1 MAAARPKNKIERAY
15 TVKDIESDDLEC
27 TMISKLNMDIYSI
40 DENEM
45 ENRIVIPDGVKPHQ
59 SWAKGAELEKAFL
72 THSVTLASDIEKV
85 VSEAKEG
92 NEEALTSPLQKYVTS
107 VCTETYQN
115 LPDGNVP
122 EWVVLAKGQI
132 NENLVAK
139 VKTWW
144 TDILTYTQ
152 PGKKTSPRTNPEV
165 ISFEKRSIIRSII
178 NELNGSVFRVLTA
191 CEQKQRDQASL
202 LIVQTLDATAK
213 KASKN
218 EEVNKRLTNQ
228 LGKLSSYMYKV
239 QFEKCQKLLKLWDM
253 GAYISNDTTDYRAQ
267 ASSIFSKI
275 KTLFTD
281 NNLKLPKS
289 TSIEIRGQ
297 NRKKEY
303 FILALFSSL
312 SEARAFEHQAAEGR
326 RKNVTKMKTQRM
338 EPQDAEAFPLIT
350 WQDALEALKVYATER
365 VTELKTV
372 HAGDND
378 ALAKIE
384 ACNLRINDMKCWR
397 IFNSRAHKHFFEFV
411 CPFRPG
417 MRYHT
422 SSLSSP
428 FTCISITEIK

>member
-27 TMISKLNMDIYSI
+27 AMIRKLNMDIYSI

-45 ENRIVIPDGVKPHQ
+45 ENRIVTPDGAKPHQ

-92 NEEALTSPLQKYVTS
+92 NNEALTSPLQKYVTS
-107 VCTETYQN
+107 VCTETYQTS
-115 LPDGNVP
+115 PDGNVP

-178 NELNGSVFRVLTA
+178 NELNGSVFRILTA

-253 GAYISNDTTDYRAQ
+253 GAYISNGTTDYRAQ
-267 ASSIFSKI
+267 ASGIF
-275 KTLFTD
+275 F
-281 NNLKLPKS
+281 
-289 TSIEIRGQ
+289 Q
-297 NRKKEY
+297 N
-303 FILALFSSL
+303 
-312 SEARAFEHQAAEGR
+312 
-326 RKNVTKMKTQRM
+326 
-338 EPQDAEAFPLIT
+338 QDP
-350 WQDALEALKVYATER
+350 D
-365 VTELKTV
+365 
-372 HAGDND
+372 H
-378 ALAKIE
+378 
-384 ACNLRINDMKCWR
+384 
-397 IFNSRAHKHFFEFV
+397 
-411 CPFRPG
+411 
-417 MRYHT
+417 
-422 SSLSSP
+422 
-428 FTCISITEIK
+428 

>member
-27 TMISKLNMDIYSI
+27 AMIRKLNMDIYSI

-45 ENRIVIPDGVKPHQ
+45 ENRIVTPDGAKPHQ

-107 VCTETYQN
+107 VFTETYQN

-178 NELNGSVFRVLTA
+178 NELNGSVFRILTA

-281 NNLKLPKS
+281 NNLKLPKA
-289 TSIEIRGQ
+289 Q
-297 NRKKEY
+297 
-303 FILALFSSL
+303 AL
-312 SEARAFEHQAAEGR
+312 R
-326 RKNVTKMKTQRM
+326 
-338 EPQDAEAFPLIT
+338 
-350 WQDALEALKVYATER
+350 
-365 VTELKTV
+365 
-372 HAGDND
+372 
-378 ALAKIE
+378 
-384 ACNLRINDMKCWR
+384 
-397 IFNSRAHKHFFEFV
+397 
-411 CPFRPG
+411 
-417 MRYHT
+417 
-422 SSLSSP
+422 
-428 FTCISITEIK
+428 